1 MKKIML
7 ITTAAAALLSGCEA
21 SDSNPLLGEFGAPH
35 GATPFDK
42 IKNEHY
48 LPAFRYG
55 MDEGRREVD
64 AIAGNADA
72 PTFENTIAALD
83 YSGASLTR
91 TSGVF
96 FNLNEA
102 ETNPEMQQ
110 IAREVTPL
118 LTEYSNDI
126 TLNEQLFGRIKS
138 VYDSADRSALTPEQ
152 AMLLEK
158 TYKNFTRN
166 GAGLSEAD
174 KVCYRE
180 LSSRLSTLKLDFKQH
195 VLNETN
201 AYALNITD
209 SSDLKG
215 LPASAVEQAKETAA
229 KKGLDGWAF
238 TLHQPSYTPFMK
250 YAENRDLRRQLY
262 TAYNVKGNQGN
273 KDDNNETIREI
284 VNIRLQTAQLLGYK
298 TYADFALEERMAQNT
313 ANVSNLLSELLAAS
327 KPFAQKELAEVQAC
341 AKRHGADFALQPYDW
356 AFYSEK
362 LREEK
367 YSINDEALRPYYKL
381 DNVIG
386 GVFGL
391 AEKLYGIT
399 FRENKKIPVYHPDV
413 RAYEVYDRNGEFL
426 ALYYADLHPR
436 EGKRSGA
443 WMNDIRDQH
452 RQNGYDQRPH
462 IINVCNLTKP
472 TDSKPALLAFSEAN
486 TILHEFGHALH
497 GMLSD
502 CTYPS
507 LSGTNVY
514 RDFVELPS
522 QIMENWGKEKEFLDM
537 FAEHYETGEK
547 IPAEM
552 IEKIIASQ
560 NFLTGYASLR
570 QLMFGMLDMAYH
582 TIDKDLAGSIAD
594 FEKAAV
600 ARTLL
605 LPAVEGASVSTS
617 FGHIFSSG
625 YASGY
630 YSYKWA
636 EVLEADAFSVF
647 KKNGIFDEATA
658 ASFRDNILSK
668 GGSEHPLELYKR
680 FRGQAPTIDALLQR
694 EGFKN

>member
-1 MKKIML
+1 MKNIML
-7 ITTAAAALLSGCEA
+7 ITAAAALLSGCEA
-21 SDSNPLLGEFGAPH
+21 ASNNPLLEEFNTPH
-35 GATPFDK
+35 EATPFDK
-42 IKNEHY
+42 IKSEHF
-48 LPAFRYG
+48 LPAFRHG
-55 MDEGRREVD
+55 MVEGRKEVD
-64 AIAGNADA
+64 AIAGSAAA

-83 YSGASLTR
+83 YSGASLAR

-102 ETNPEMQQ
+102 ETSPEMQQ
-110 IAREVTPL
+110 IAREVAPMMA
-118 LTEYSNDI
+118 EYDNDI
-126 TLNEQLFGRIKS
+126 TLNEKLFARIKA

-152 AMLLEK
+152 ATLLEK
-158 TYKNFTRN
+158 TYRHFIRS

-174 KVCYRE
+174 KAKYRE
-180 LSSRLSTLKLDFKQH
+180 LSSRIATLKLDFKQH

-201 AYALNITD
+201 AYVLTITD

-215 LPASAVEQAKETAA
+215 LPTSAVEQAKKAA
-229 KKGLDGWAF
+229 REKGIDGWAF
-238 TLHQPSYTPFMK
+238 TLHQPSYAPFMK

-262 TAYNVKGNQGN
+262 TAYSVKGNQGN

-284 VNIRLQTAQLLGYK
+284 VSIRLQTAQLLGYK
-298 TYADFALEERMAQNT
+298 TYAEYALEERMAQNT
-313 ANVSNLLSELLAAS
+313 ASVSSLLSELLSAS
-327 KPFAQKELAEVQAC
+327 KPFAQKEVAEVQAC
-341 AKRHGADFALQPYDW
+341 ARRHGADFALQPYDW
-356 AFYSEK
+356 SFYSEK

-367 YSINDEALRPYYKL
+367 YSLSDEALRPYYKL
-381 DNVIG
+381 DNVIK
-386 GVFGL
+386 GVFSL
-391 AEKLYGIT
+391 AERLYGIT
-399 FRENKKIPVYHPDV
+399 FKENKEIPVYHPDV
-413 RAYEVYDRNGEFL
+413 RAYEVYDENGDFL

-443 WMNDIRDQH
+443 WMNDIRGQH
-452 RQNGYDQRPH
+452 RQNDHDQRPH

-472 TDSKPALLAFSEAN
+472 TDSKPALLTFAEAS

-497 GMLSD
+497 GILSE

-537 FAEHYETGEK
+537 FAVHYETGEK

-552 IEKIIASQ
+552 IEKAIAAQ
-560 NFLTGYASLR
+560 NVFAGYASLR
-570 QLMFGMLDMAYH
+570 QLMFGLLDMAYH
-582 TIDKDLAGSIAD
+582 TVEADLTGSIAD
-594 FEKAAV
+594 FEKAAI
-600 ARTLL
+600 APTTL
-605 LPAVEGASVSTS
+605 LPAVENASVSTS
-617 FGHIFSSG
+617 FGHIFSGG
-625 YASGY
+625 YAAGY

-647 KKNGIFDEATA
+647 QKNGIFDRATA
-658 ASFRDNILSK
+658 ASFRANILSK

-680 FRGQAPTIDALLQR
+680 FRGQAPTIEALLKK

>member
-1 MKKIML
+1 ML